1 MNQCRCQAIAANRA
15 ELERIKKIARMAQD
29 ELNMGYPDHTFV
41 VRNVSDHTGYK
52 IRVTLLYAPFD
63 LFTEECPIAQVRPEQ
78 LAGSYEDYQMER
90 QAILTASAWSTMEQ
104 VYQCLRR
111 YGRLGYID
119 FEIMMIIRPDP
130 DAADM
135 YVLPI

>member
-1 MNQCRCQAIAANRA
+1 MVQCRCQAIAASTA

-29 ELNMGYPDHTFV
+29 ELNMGYPEHTFV
-41 VRNVSDHTGYK
+41 VRNVSDHTGYQ

-63 LFTEECPIAQVRPEQ
+63 LFTEEYPIAQVRPEQ
-78 LAGSYEDYQMER
+78 LAGSYEDYQMGS
-90 QAILTASAWSTMEQ
+90 QAILTAAAWTTMKQ
-104 VYQCLRR
+104 AHQCVRR
-111 YGRLGYID
+111 YDLGYVD

>member
-1 MNQCRCQAIAANRA
+1 MVQCRCQAIAASTA

-63 LFTEECPIAQVRPEQ
+63 LFTEECPIVQVLPEQ
-78 LAGSYEDYQMER
+78 ITSSYEEYQTGR
-90 QAILTASAWSTMEQ
+90 QAILTAAAWATMKQ
-104 VYQCLRR
+104 IHHCVRR
-111 YGRLGYID
+111 YGRLGLVEFDI
-119 FEIMMIIRPDP
+119 IMIIRPDP
-130 DAADM
+130 DAADR
-135 YVLPI
+135 YVPPI